1 MGAVATPA
9 RATQVANPPAAE
21 RPAAR
26 LFEPRT
32 GGVTLEDT
40 ILRTWEDLVVQG
52 SAGCPVCGG
61 RLRAGDGCDACDA
74 DLA

>member
-9 RATQVANPPAAE
+9 RATRVNDPLATE
-21 RPAAR
+21 RPAPR
-26 LFEPRT
+26 HEPRT
-32 GGVTLEDT
+32 GGVSLEDS

-61 RLRAGDGCDACDA
+61 RLRAGHGCDGCDA